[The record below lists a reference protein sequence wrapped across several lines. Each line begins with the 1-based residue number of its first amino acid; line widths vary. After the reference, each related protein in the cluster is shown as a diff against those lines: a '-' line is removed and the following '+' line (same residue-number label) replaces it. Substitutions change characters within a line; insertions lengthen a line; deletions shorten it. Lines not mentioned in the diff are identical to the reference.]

1 MRLSALRSALLALPL
16 LALPFLGGCAASAE
30 DTATSD
36 SSLNK
41 GVCGLDPLDQDS
53 PRLLLDK
60 PFTTDKDAETRL
72 VCLTTMLTDQND
84 HRGPFAALY
93 TRTTIKIR
101 EALAAGR
108 FNDDAYSADLTTMFA
123 ELYRRAYVD
132 YVDGKLNKVPD
143 AWRIEF
149 DAAKESDEAQA
160 NGTQDDTLVLQHM
173 VLGVNAHINR
183 DLSHAVAIVGF
194 QGKSAGDRKK
204 DYDMVR
210 TILQENIDA
219 SLDMVIQNYAQKL
232 GETPDM
238 LRNAMG
244 KVFTV
249 WMIAGREKAWE
260 DGKLLMKSW
269 PIDTLADKEVNYTS
283 KLMAQAILAANGI
296 SPDLMAKLKKAEG
309 SK

>member
-1 MRLSALRSALLALPL
+1 MRFSAFRSLLSALPL
-16 LALPFLGGCAASAE
+16 LALPLLSGCAADAE
-30 DTATSD
+30 DTGTSD
-36 SSLNK
+36 SSLTRR
-41 GVCGLDPLDQDS
+41 VCGLDPLDQDS

-60 PFTTDKDAETRL
+60 PFSSDADAEKRM

-101 EALAAGR
+101 EGLSAGR
-108 FNDDAYSADLTTMFA
+108 FHDSAYSADLTTMFA
-123 ELYRRAYVD
+123 ELYRRAFVD
-132 YVDGKLNKVPD
+132 YVDGKRNQVPD

-194 QGKSAGDRKK
+194 QGKSDDERKK
-204 DYDMVR
+204 DYDVVR
-210 TILQENIDA
+210 AILLENINA
-219 SLDMVIQNYAQKL
+219 SLDMVIANYAQKL
-232 GETPDM
+232 GETPES
-238 LRNAMG
+238 LQNALG

-249 WMIAGREKAWE
+249 WMVVGREKAWE
-260 DGKLLMKSW
+260 DGKLLMKGW

-296 SPDLMAKLKKAEG
+296 SPDLMARLKKAEG